1 MVTNFKANVDLIKKE
16 IIRDPMK
23 WKVLCNST
31 GRGFE
36 GMEEPSYDFNNGAW
50 IGTKFQIKI
59 RQIKLGLEYKIIN
72 DLIFYYDNN
81 MRIPIKVDRN
91 DETGSII
98 FQINSRKLKTI
109 SFIPASEKIKIE
121 YYHTY

>member
-16 IIRDPMK
+16 IIRNPTR

-59 RQIKLGLEYKIIN
+59 RQIKIRQIRLDLKYKRIN

-81 MRIPIKVDRN
+81 MRIPIKVDRD

-98 FQINSRKLKTI
+98 FQINSKKLKTI
-109 SFIPASEKIKIE
+109 SFIPVIE
-121 YYHTY
+121 

>member
-1 MVTNFKANVDLIKKE
+1 MPASQFHINMDLIKKE
-16 IIRDPMK
+16 IIRDPTR

-31 GRGFE
+31 GHGFE

-59 RQIKLGLEYKIIN
+59 RQIKLDLEYKIMN
-72 DLIFYYDNN
+72 DLIFYYNNN

-98 FQINSRKLKTI
+98 FQINSKKLKTI
-109 SFIPASEKIKIE
+109 SFIPVIEK
-121 YYHTY
+121 Y